1 MACPEA
7 GQCKTW
13 GQQLLLLKHWSFQLF
28 FCDIQMP
35 IKLGPLRDV
44 GANNDRKEFMER
56 AGYIPLDADKRLR
69 DGYHAKQHM
78 GFPLCEL

>member
-7 GQCKTW
+7 GQPKTR
-13 GQQLLLLKHWSFQLF
+13 GQQLLLLKHRLF
-28 FCDIQMP
+28 DNILCDIQMP

-69 DGYHAKQHM
+69 DAYHAKQHM